1 MELHNSVVCLMK
13 VASREETEQQGTLL
27 VGPVFISGLASRG
40 SLSRDIFDP
49 VRPWPELTETG
60 KRVLMWRN
68 DSSRHYET
76 NEFSVKDNTNLNIC
90 SWRNSRSVVEARL
103 TLLWVCERGSI
114 GWRTNRTQELRTRI
128 PRGQKWHI
136 FLSFQNLLLWLRITV
151 TI

>member
-60 KRVLMWRN
+60 KRVLM
-68 DSSRHYET
+68 
-76 NEFSVKDNTNLNIC
+76 
-90 SWRNSRSVVEARL
+90 
-103 TLLWVCERGSI
+103 
-114 GWRTNRTQELRTRI
+114 
-128 PRGQKWHI
+128 
-136 FLSFQNLLLWLRITV
+136 
-151 TI
+151 